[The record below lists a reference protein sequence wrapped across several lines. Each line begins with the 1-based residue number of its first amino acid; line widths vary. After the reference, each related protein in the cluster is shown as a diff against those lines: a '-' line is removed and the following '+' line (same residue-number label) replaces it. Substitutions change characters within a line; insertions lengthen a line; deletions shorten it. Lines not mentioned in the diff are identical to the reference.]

1 MFWWYTTNTMIQTAK
16 IIDQN
21 RSLFNRKNMIRAGAI
36 LAFLLI
42 TLMTA
47 TRTIGTG
54 QVGVVTQYGR
64 VTGRELNEGL
74 SLVMPWGLNNVT
86 VYDIKVQKESVA
98 STAASKDLQDVT
110 SEIVLNYN
118 IERGS
123 VSRIHQ
129 TIGAL
134 YVDKIVTPAINE
146 VFKAASAE
154 YTASELITERSKL
167 KTVAQKTLA
176 ERLQP
181 YGINV
186 SELSIVDFKFSENFS
201 KAIEEK
207 QVAQQNAERAK
218 FNLEAAITDSEA
230 QRAQSETLT
239 QQYLQKQA
247 IEKWDGKLPTYMG
260 GNGAVFNIP
269 LQ

>member
-1 MFWWYTTNTMIQTAK
+1 MIKKADIVGEDKPIYQRP
-16 IIDQN
+16 IILIGVVVAVIAIVAFVT
-21 RSLFNRKNMIRAGAI
+21 SAIR
-36 LAFLLI
+36 
-42 TLMTA
+42 
-47 TRTIGTG
+47 IGTG

-64 VTGRELNEGL
+64 VTGRELTEGL
-74 SLVMPWGLNNVT
+74 SFILPFGIENAT
-86 VYDIKVQKESVA
+86 VYDIKVQKEAVS
-98 STAASKDLQDVT
+98 STAASKDLQDV
-110 SEIVLNYN
+110 SSQIVLNYN
-118 IERGS
+118 LERGS

-129 TIGAL
+129 TIGDQ
-134 YVDKIVTPAINE
+134 YVDRIVSPAINE

-167 KTVAQKTLA
+167 KTAAQKTLA
-176 ERLQP
+176 DRLAK

-186 SELSIVDFKFSENFS
+186 SELSIVDFKFSESFG

-218 FNLEAAITDSEA
+218 FNLEAARTDAEA
-230 QRAQSETLT
+230 QAAQSQTLT
-239 QQYLQKQA
+239 EQYLQKQA

-260 GNGAVFNIP
+260 SGTVFNIP